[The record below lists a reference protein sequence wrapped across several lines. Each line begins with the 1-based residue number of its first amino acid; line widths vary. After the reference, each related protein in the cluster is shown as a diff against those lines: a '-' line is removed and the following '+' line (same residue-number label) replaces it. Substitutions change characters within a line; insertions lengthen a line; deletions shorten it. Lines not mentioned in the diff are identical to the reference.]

1 MNAEELQTHWALLL
15 ASVTGLVLL
24 LLAAAHFV
32 RNSARGQLR
41 RMQRALQQE
50 RGRLEKAKAVVDK
63 AERQKARLM
72 QNSGSVKPR
81 LLRESAEAC
90 EDAKALAR
98 IAADRVLVAEN
109 HLRRVILEEFPP
121 PQHERLRSRYL
132 PDAPDEKR
140 PFTF

>member
-15 ASVTGLVLL
+15 ASVTSLVLL
-24 LLAAAHFV
+24 LFAAAHFMQT
-32 RNSARGQLR
+32 SARGQLR
-41 RMQRALQQE
+41 RTQKALQQE

-63 AERQKARLM
+63 AERQKERLM
-72 QNSGSVKPR
+72 RNAESVKPR

-90 EDAKALAR
+90 EDAQALVR

-121 PQHERLRSRYL
+121 AQHETLRSRYL
-132 PDAPDEKR
+132 PDAPEKKK

>member
-1 MNAEELQTHWALLL
+1 MNAEELRTHWALLL
-15 ASVTGLVLL
+15 ASITGLVLL
-24 LLAAAHFV
+24 LAAAVHFV
-32 RNSARGQLR
+32 QNSGRGQLR

-50 RGRLEKAKAVVDK
+50 RCRLEKAKAAVEK

-72 QNSGSVKPR
+72 QNAESVKPR

-98 IAADRVLVAEN
+98 IAVDRVLVAEN
-109 HLRRVILEEFPP
+109 HVRRVILEEFPP
-121 PQHERLRSRYL
+121 AQHERLRSRYL
-132 PDAPDEKR
+132 PDTPQKKR